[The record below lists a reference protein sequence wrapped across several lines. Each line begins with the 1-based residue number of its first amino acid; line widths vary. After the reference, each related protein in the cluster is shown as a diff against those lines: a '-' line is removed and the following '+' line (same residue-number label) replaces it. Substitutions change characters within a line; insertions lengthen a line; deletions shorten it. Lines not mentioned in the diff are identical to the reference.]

1 MFNNVNHLIECQRF
15 VMERVEFL
23 EAKRVEITNMIQ
35 NISSSS
41 YKETLEIQI
50 NQMVMKLSINC
61 VTHKIKDKEVVI
73 DDSVEKNIKC
83 RYNDRGY
90 FKTQSECFPPFRYNL

>member
-1 MFNNVNHLIECQRF
+1 MTIKHQMLTKQQVSEGEMQMETHKIDELTENMFNNVNHLIECQRF

-50 NQMVMKLSINC
+50 N
-61 VTHKIKDKEVVI
+61 KIK
-73 DDSVEKNIKC
+73 
-83 RYNDRGY
+83 
-90 FKTQSECFPPFRYNL
+90 